1 MINNSKHEDERYI
14 NIFNNKK
21 MNSMR
26 ILEKKTFQKNIK
38 TEKCNT
44 IKNTSMKK
52 IRDNIFFKNI
62 FFINTKAYF
71 KYKTL
76 NHILLILIIVS
87 VFLFK
92 NLSKVNCNLRKINSI
107 EEIILTIDGTGEKS
121 ILNKNYNYPPDEIEI
136 DGNRF
141 TFEGEGD
148 NRYVFNLTN
157 STNIVKV
164 YYNTSPESFNNMFN
178 GLSSITKIDFSNFDS
193 SNLND
198 MTKMFYNCKDLE
210 EVNMN
215 GLKTSKVTS
224 MEAMFKSCV
233 KIKSIDLS
241 SFDTSL
247 VRNMKCMFESCSK
260 LEYIN
265 VSNFNTISV
274 TDMTSMFSYCNLQM
288 LDLSSFE
295 ANGAK
300 MGSMFRNNYRL
311 NSIIFSETN
320 KIQSTD
326 LSSMFQDCRNIEYL
340 DLSNFDTSLT
350 TNMAYLFDNC
360 YKLISVNLG
369 SFNTTSVKSFMS
381 MFSYCSTLESLDL
394 SNFVTKYATNMGA
407 MFQHCTSL
415 IFLNI
420 ESFIINND
428 TYKDN
433 ILLDLNENIKLCIS
447 QENAGLTSLDNLC
460 EDDCFIKTN
469 KLIKELKKCIDD
481 CSKDDT
487 YQYEYNNKCYTSC
500 PDGTTSSINNEFI
513 CVQELVDEKYCNI
526 DNTECFS
533 EKPNGYYLVDEEN
546 KIIDKCHDNCKTCN
560 QKGTSDNNNC
570 LTCNENDY
578 FYNGN
583 CLQSCNFGSYTDN
596 SGKKICTCN
605 SNIKCKECS
614 DESLLEDL
622 CISCN
627 TDYYPKI
634 DENLNNDLF
643 VKCYNE
649 VEGYYLDNNKKYY
662 YPCYTTCEQ
671 CSEEGNKDNHN
682 CNQCIQNYY
691 FIDELNKEKNCYE
704 KCQFYYYFNSDNE
717 YACTQTSEC
726 PTEQSKLI
734 IAKKKC
740 IDKCSNDNTYINEYN
755 NECYKECPDNTIL
768 ENNICKDKDKIS
780 DKTIINED
788 SDINSVTKSSENIDN
803 WSAENFFLGLY
814 IPEGQ
819 NILSKDDIIKNIRE
833 DIINHNLDNLISNVI
848 TEKEDI
854 YIKDKKVLYQITTS
868 DNQNNNTYTN
878 ISSIKLGECE
888 KILKD
893 KYKIDDNETLIILKI
908 DYYLE
913 GLLIPIIGYEVYEPK
928 NKSKLNLSVCEE
940 SSISYNIPVT
950 IDEDNLFK
958 YDPNSEYYN
967 DECNTYTTENGTDII
982 LNDRK
987 EEFKD
992 NNMSLCENICEYVGY
1007 DIENKKAICE
1017 CGIRYKELLLSEIDN
1032 DNNLLANNFSIDNST
1047 LNIGSMKCYDTLFS
1061 KDGLL
1066 TNIGSYIL
1074 IIIIVLHLI
1083 SIIIF
1088 YKCGYYILTSNIK
1101 EIMNEKKNSKK
1112 PENGLKNINNKK
1124 NNIYEFE
1131 PKKEKKLKKKNS
1143 ITYNISRK
1151 EELAKIKK
1159 KKSSANPIKKL
1170 TRRKSLK
1177 NQDNSN
1183 TNSNV
1188 KSITRLTL
1196 KENKIV
1202 FNFERKKRKKNA
1214 SSKIIKKNNINEEQY
1229 KPKNINML
1237 LYNDFELN
1245 TMDYN
1250 DALNIDKRTLW
1261 QYYCS
1266 LIRTKQPIM
1275 FSFFPNKDY
1284 NITVIKVCLFFFSFS
1299 IYFALNTFFF
1309 NFTVIH
1315 KIYEEEGN
1323 YNFLLFIPQIMY
1335 SFIISYFIN
1344 ILIKYFVLSERNLL
1358 ELKKEKVLTV
1368 AKEKSKKIENNLIIK
1383 NTCYFII
1390 GFIFLGFFWYYL
1402 SSFCAIYQNSQV
1414 SLIKNTFISFAVGLI
1429 YPFGI
1434 NFLPAIIR
1442 RISLSDKNRECI
1454 YKTSKFIQ
1462 IL

>member
-1 MINNSKHEDERYI
+1 MINNSKHEVERYI
-14 NIFNNKK
+14 NIFNHKK
-21 MNSMR
+21 MNSIR
-26 ILEKKTFQKNIK
+26 ILEKKKFQKNIK
-38 TEKCNT
+38 AEKCNT
-44 IKNTSMKK
+44 IKNTPMKK
-52 IRDNIFFKNI
+52 IKDNIFFKII
-62 FFINTKAYF
+62 FFINTKEYF
-71 KYKTL
+71 KYKTI
-76 NHILLILIIVS
+76 NHLLLILIIVS

-92 NLSKVNCNLRKINSI
+92 NLSKVNCNLRKINAI
-107 EEIILTIDGTGEKS
+107 EEIILTIKGKGEKS

-141 TFEGEGD
+141 AFEGVGN

-157 STNIVKV
+157 SINIVKV
-164 YYNTSPESFNNMFN
+164 YYYTSPESFINMFN

-193 SNLND
+193 SNVND
-198 MTKMFYNCKDLE
+198 MTNMFYNCRDLE
-210 EVNMN
+210 EVNVK

-224 MEAMFKSCV
+224 MESMFSLCV

-247 VRNMKCMFESCSK
+247 VKNMKSMFNCCNK

-274 TDMTSMFSYCNLQM
+274 TDMTNMFFNCNLTT

-295 ANGAK
+295 TIGTK
-300 MGSMFRNNYRL
+300 MSNMFRNNFL
-311 NSIIFSETN
+311 LKSIIFSETN

-326 LSSMFQDCRNIEYL
+326 LSCMFQDCRNIEYL

-360 YKLISVNLG
+360 YKLISINLG
-369 SFNTTSVKSFMS
+369 SFNTTSVKSFMN
-381 MFSYCSTLESLDL
+381 MFSFCAALESLDL
-394 SNFVTKYATNMGA
+394 SNFVTISATNMGA
-407 MFQHCTSL
+407 MFQYCTSL

-420 ESFIINND
+420 ESFIINNH
-428 TYKDN
+428 TN
-433 ILLDLNENIKLCIS
+433 IENMLLNLNKNIKLCIS
-447 QENAGLTSLDNLC
+447 QDNAGLTSLENLC

-487 YQYEYNNKCYTSC
+487 YQYEYNNKCYISC
-500 PDGTTSSINNEFI
+500 PDGTVSSINNKFI

-526 DNTECFS
+526 DKSECFS
-533 EKPNGYYLVDEEN
+533 EKPNGYYLVDEEQR
-546 KIIDKCHDNCKTCN
+546 IIDKCHDNCKTCN

-570 LTCNENDY
+570 LICNENDY

-583 CLQSCNFGSYTDN
+583 CLQSCKFGSYTDN
-596 SGKKICTCN
+596 NGKKICTCN

-634 DENLNNDLF
+634 DENLNSDLF
-643 VKCYNE
+643 IKCYNE
-649 VEGYYLDNNKKYY
+649 LEGYYLDNNKKYY
-662 YPCYTTCEQ
+662 YPCYMTCKQ
-671 CSEEGNKDNHN
+671 CSDKGNKDNHN
-682 CNQCIQNYY
+682 CDQCIQNYD

-704 KCQFYYYFNSDNE
+704 KCQFYYYFNSDKE
-717 YACTQTSEC
+717 YTCTQTSEC

-740 IDKCSNDNTYINEYN
+740 IDKCSNDNTYLYEYN
-755 NECYKECPDNTIL
+755 NKCYKECPDNTIL
-768 ENNICKDKDKIS
+768 ENNICKDKDIIS
-780 DKTIINED
+780 DKTIVNEA
-788 SDINSVTKSSENIDN
+788 SDTITKSSENIDN
-803 WSAENFFLGLY
+803 WSAKNFFLGLY

-833 DIINHNLDNLISNVI
+833 DIINHNLDPLISNVI
-848 TEKEDI
+848 KEKEDI
-854 YIKDKKVLYQITTS
+854 YFKDNKVLYQITTS
-868 DNQNNNTYTN
+868 DNQNNNTYNN
-878 ISSIKLGECE
+878 ISSIKLGDCE

-913 GLLIPIIGYEVYEPK
+913 GLLIPIIGYEVYHPTK
-928 NKSKLNLSVCEE
+928 NTKLNLSFCEE
-940 SSISYNIPVT
+940 SSINYNIPVT

-967 DECNTYTTENGTDII
+967 NECNTYTTENKTDII

-987 EEFKD
+987 EEYKD
-992 NNMSLCENICEYVGY
+992 NNMSLCENICKYIGY
-1007 DIENKKAICE
+1007 DTDNKKAICE
-1017 CGIRYKELLLSEIDN
+1017 CGIRYKEFLLSELDE
-1032 DNNLLANNFSIDNST
+1032 DPNLLANNFSVDNST
-1047 LNIGSMKCYDTLFS
+1047 LNIGTMKCYDILFS

-1074 IIIIVLHLI
+1074 LIIIILHII

-1088 YKCGYYILTSNIK
+1088 YKCGYYIITTNIK
-1101 EIMNEKKNSKK
+1101 EIMNEKKNTKK
-1112 PENGLKNINNKK
+1112 PENNSKNINNKK
-1124 NNIYEFE
+1124 NNNIYDFE
-1131 PKKEKKLKKKNS
+1131 PKKEKNIKKKNS
-1143 ITYNISRK
+1143 IHNINKK
-1151 EELAKIKK
+1151 EELSKIKK
-1159 KKSSANPIKKL
+1159 KKISSNPNKKL
-1170 TRRKSLK
+1170 NRRKSLK

-1183 TNSNV
+1183 SNSNI
-1188 KSITRLTL
+1188 KSISRLTL
-1196 KENKIV
+1196 KENKII
-1202 FNFERKKRKKNA
+1202 FNFERNKRKKYA
-1214 SSKIIKKNNINEEQY
+1214 SSKIIKKNNIIKEEEY
-1229 KPKNINML
+1229 NPKNINIL

-1250 DALNIDKRTLW
+1250 DALNIDKRTLC
-1261 QYYCS
+1261 QYYYS

-1275 FSFFPNKDY
+1275 FSFVPNKDY

-1299 IYFALNTFFF
+1299 IYYAINTFFF
-1309 NFTVIH
+1309 DFTVIH

-1323 YNFLLFIPQIMY
+1323 YNLLFFFPQIMY

-1358 ELKKEKVLTV
+1358 ELKREKELTV
-1368 AKEKSKKIENNLIIK
+1368 AKEKSKNTKKNIIIK
-1383 NTCYFII
+1383 NYCYFIVC
-1390 GFIFLGFFWYYL
+1390 FIFLGFFWYYL
-1402 SSFCAIYQNSQV
+1402 SSFCAIYQNSQI
-1414 SLIKNTFISFAVGLI
+1414 SLIKNTFISFSLGLI

-1434 NFLPAIIR
+1434 NLLPAIIR
-1442 RISLSDKNRECI
+1442 KFSLIEKNRECI